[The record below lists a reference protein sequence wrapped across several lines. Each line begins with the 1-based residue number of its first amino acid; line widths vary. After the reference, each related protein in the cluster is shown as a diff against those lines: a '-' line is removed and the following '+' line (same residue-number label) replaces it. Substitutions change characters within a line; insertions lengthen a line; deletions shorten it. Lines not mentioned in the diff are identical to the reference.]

1 MNSKAKKVIQMTSK
15 KEVVN
20 QRIIDRFD
28 FKSFQRFNQLGLA
41 TRIGLLKKIGGSGGK
56 ITCRFSKCN
65 KTYSR

>member
-1 MNSKAKKVIQMTSK
+1 MNNKAKKVTQVASK

-20 QRIIDRFD
+20 QRVIDRFD

-41 TRIGLLKKIGGSGGK
+41 TRIGLLKKNRGSGGK

-65 KTYSR
+65 KTHSR